1 MTLTPEERQRRYE
14 KAAARSVKIR
24 GIRDRQAANR
34 RARMREKSGV

>member
-1 MTLTPEERQRRYE
+1 MTLTPDERHRRYE